1 MLLTSNPGQ
10 GPPFGSDM
18 LQYWLNYILLTF
30 DIFNIIHMNCLL
42 EFSKMTSAIHFIF
55 TFVTGIIF

>member
-18 LQYWLNYILLTF
+18 LQYFILLTF
-30 DIFNIIHMNCLL
+30 NNDIFNIIHMNCLL
-42 EFSKMTSAIHFIF
+42 EFSKMTFTIRFIF
-55 TFVTGIIF
+55 TFLTGIIF